1 MEKTVPAKSKA
12 KKPAK
17 PKKPTKAEIQTT
29 RESAREKKARQRQ
42 AKRDAGFVE
51 VSVWV
56 SPDYINALRGFA
68 ASLPAPRCE
77 TVPTGPG
84 LFDGMN

>member
-29 RESAREKKARQRQ
+29 RESAREKKARQRA
-42 AKRDAGFVE
+42 AKRAAGLVE

-56 SPDYINALRGFA
+56 APAQVDAVRQFA
-68 ASLPAPRCE
+68 AKLPTPARE